1 MLMRVVIPLALV
13 LFTAVSI
20 FAQQSSTVGTP
31 GARTEN
37 WKAVASKE
45 SPVSTAANGGVSLA
59 ASDLRG
65 GNAPITSVSKGA
77 GVLPNDDG
85 QVWREYDISP
95 YTSRVTTTEQ
105 PQQAIVDWVL
115 RETGTEVWFS
125 DPLGFLNASRDKLH
139 VYHTPEMQR
148 LVHDMVDRF
157 VASQAESY
165 AYSLRLVTIASPN
178 WRTSAMSL
186 LQPVESKSMGVD
198 AWLLSKENAAV
209 LIGQLRKRTDFREH
223 NSPNVLLHNG
233 QSNTISRST
242 PRNYIRSVRIKR
254 DAWPGHEMD
263 MGQMQEGYSLRISP
277 LMSLDGNT
285 IDAVIQCNIDQIEK
299 LVPVAID
306 VPAVTDGMQRVQ
318 VQVPQVVSWRLHER
332 FRWPANQVLLLSCG
346 VIASPAPERTGPLG
360 LPIPKIPLTSS
371 PGRADALLF
380 VESKGK
386 ASQTLL
392 EARRGHRDGRPN
404 YSGRY

>member
-1 MLMRVVIPLALV
+1 MLTRVVVPLAVIL
-13 LFTAVSI
+13 LSPLAT
-20 FAQQSSTVGTP
+20 FAQQSSFAGGTN
-31 GARTEN
+31 N
-37 WKAVASKE
+37 WKAIADKE
-45 SPVSTAANGGVSLA
+45 SPIKTAANNGVSLA
-59 ASDLRG
+59 ASDLHG
-65 GNAPITSVSKGA
+65 ANTPITSVNKGA

-95 YTSRVTTTEQ
+95 YTSRVTSTER
-105 PQQAIVDWVL
+105 PQQAVVDWIL

-125 DPLGFLNASRDKLH
+125 DPLGLLNAGKDTLH

-148 LVHDMVDRF
+148 LVHDVVDRF
-157 VASQAESY
+157 VSSQAESY
-165 AYSLRLVTIASPN
+165 AYSLRLVTIASPS
-178 WRTSAMSL
+178 WRTAAMSL
-186 LQPVESKSMGVD
+186 LQPVDTKSMGVN

-223 NSPNVLLHNG
+223 NSPNVLIHNG
-233 QSNTISRST
+233 QSHTISRTT
-242 PRNYIRSVRIKR
+242 PRNYIRSVRVKR

-263 MGQMQEGYSLRISP
+263 MGQMQEGYSLQVSP

-285 IDAVIQCNIDQIEK
+285 IDAVLQCHIDQIEK
-299 LVPVAID
+299 LVPVAVD
-306 VPAVTDGMQRVQ
+306 VPSVAGGMQRVQ

-346 VIASPAPERTGPLG
+346 VVASPSPERKGPLG
-360 LPIPKIPLTSS
+360 LPIPAIPLTGS

-380 VESKGK
+380 IDSKGK

-392 EARRGHRDGRPN
+392 EARRDHRDGTPN

>member
-1 MLMRVVIPLALV
+1 VVLL
-13 LFTAVSI
+13 TAAST
-20 FAQQSSTVGTP
+20 FAQQSSTLGQAGTGADNWRAVVG
-31 GARTEN
+31 
-37 WKAVASKE
+37 KE
-45 SPVSTAANGGVSLA
+45 SAIRTAANNGISLA
-59 ASDLRG
+59 ASELQG
-65 GNAPITSVSKGA
+65 GKTPITLVSKGP

-95 YTSRVTTTEQ
+95 YTKRVTTTER
-105 PQQAIVDWVL
+105 PQQAVVDWIL

-125 DPLGFLNASRDKLH
+125 DPLGLLSADKNMLY

-148 LVHDMVDRF
+148 LVHDVVDRF
-157 VASQAESY
+157 VSSQAESY

-186 LQPVESKSMGVD
+186 LQPVDSQSTGVD

-223 NSPNVLLHNG
+223 NSPNVLIHNG
-233 QSNTISRST
+233 QSNTLSRTT

-285 IDAVIQCNIDQIEK
+285 IDAVLQCNIDQIEK
-299 LVPVAID
+299 LFPVAVD
-306 VPAVTDGMQRVQ
+306 VPAVTGGMQRVQ

-346 VIASPAPERTGPLG
+346 VIASPTPERTGPLG
-360 LPIPKIPLTSS
+360 LPIPALPLTSS

-380 VESKGK
+380 IESKGK

-392 EARRGHRDGRPN
+392 EARRSHRDGSPN